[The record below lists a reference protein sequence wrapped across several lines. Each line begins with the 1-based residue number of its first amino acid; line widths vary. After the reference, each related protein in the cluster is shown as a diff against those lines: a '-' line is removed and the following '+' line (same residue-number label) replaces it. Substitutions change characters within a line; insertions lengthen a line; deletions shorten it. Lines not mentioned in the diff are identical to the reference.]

1 MSPFAPVLLGP
12 SEVERGTASL
22 AWGKRNWIQDMRAPE
37 SSFSPLS
44 HGGVFR
50 DYEASHI
57 LVGSKGRLKFN
68 KYSVSGAYPCVVSH
82 NNKPC
87 VIVSFFTDHAAEAW
101 RGWCYSPGGSHSCK
115 VKEMSTKSVRF
126 QNCPCLAFSTLPT
139 TCNPYILSSF
149 GLWSPY
155 I

>member
-1 MSPFAPVLLGP
+1 
-12 SEVERGTASL
+12 
-22 AWGKRNWIQDMRAPE
+22 MRAPE

-57 LVGSKGRLKFN
+57 LVGSKVRLKFN

-87 VIVSFFTDHAAEAW
+87 VIASLFLRIMQLRLGE
-101 RGWCYSPGGSHSCK
+101 GGATPQEGYTA
-115 VKEMSTKSVRF
+115 VK
-126 QNCPCLAFSTLPT
+126 
-139 TCNPYILSSF
+139 
-149 GLWSPY
+149 
-155 I
+155 